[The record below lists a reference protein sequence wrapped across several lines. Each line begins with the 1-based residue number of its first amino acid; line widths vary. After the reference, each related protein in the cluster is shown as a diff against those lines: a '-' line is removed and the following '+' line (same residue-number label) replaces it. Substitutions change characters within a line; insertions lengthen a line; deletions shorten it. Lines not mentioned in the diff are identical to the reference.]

1 MADTAFKRANL
12 DNKTVRR
19 ILAAALELWTR
30 EGYHGASLKEIADAA
45 GVAKSLLH
53 YHFASKEH
61 LLAELQAVYFRKVS
75 AEVRERIARRKP
87 SVEGALA
94 VMDEVFEIVIES
106 AQQFPFALEIW
117 RAAQQSPAVRE
128 RLEAFE
134 REINRLFRE
143 GVNAALGPFT
153 SRLRIPPDRMADLLQ
168 VAFGGFE
175 LRLFL
180 HPDVKKL
187 RRTYEDFK
195 LLVTLGAIEQGG

>member
-1 MADTAFKRANL
+1 MADPVLKPANL

-61 LLAELQAVYFRKVS
+61 LLSELQAVYFRKVS

-87 SVEGALA
+87 SIEGALE

-106 AQQFPFALEIW
+106 AKQFPFALEIW
-117 RAAQQSPAVRE
+117 RAAQQSPAVRGREVFSSIRALYE
-128 RLEAFE
+128 RPTSRRDLSTLEA
-134 REINRLFRE
+134 
-143 GVNAALGPFT
+143 P
-153 SRLRIPPDRMADLLQ
+153 RMADFSWCK
-168 VAFGGFE
+168 AYTTP
-175 LRLFL
+175 R
-180 HPDVKKL
+180 K
-187 RRTYEDFK
+187 T
-195 LLVTLGAIEQGG
+195 A